1 MSTHPIIHVY
11 LQDNKLQTVVTSNF
25 LIFYSREEWTGALER
40 ANAPKLESLEPQAIS
55 VDQILTKC
63 LSICSSSNKVPS
75 STAHLNYILMTEAHK
90 VLPQIY
96 NELCICICLQ
106 TFSDVCQLKRKGSKF
121 FQIREQ
127 IKTVVGNNML
137 PLLDLSV

>member
-1 MSTHPIIHVY
+1 MYEVY
-11 LQDNKLQTVVTSNF
+11 TYTSRQLQTVETSDF
-25 LIFYSREEWTGALER
+25 LILYSREEWTGALER
-40 ANAPKLESLEPQAIS
+40 ANAPKLESLEPRAIS

-75 STAHLNYILMTEAHK
+75 STAQLNYILMTGAHK

-96 NELCICICLQ
+96 NELCICVFLQ
-106 TFSDVCQLKRKGSKF
+106 TFSDICKLKRKGSKF

-127 IKTVVGNNML
+127 IKTGVGNNML
-137 PLLDLSV
+137 PLQDLSV